1 MSDDLKLAI
10 LTARDLKIN
19 IRLKATSMFF
29 ELDRLDQA
37 AGGVNPALGKQQ
49 SMIVSLSTQLTS
61 TRYSPPP
68 TNQSECSEAITCSKK
83 FNL

>member
-1 MSDDLKLAI
+1 MKPNDKRVLDMPDDLVLAI

-37 AGGVNPALGKQQ
+37 AGGVNPALGK
-49 SMIVSLSTQLTS
+49 
-61 TRYSPPP
+61 
-68 TNQSECSEAITCSKK
+68 
-83 FNL
+83 

>member
-1 MSDDLKLAI
+1 MCVSEMSDDLKLAI

-37 AGGVNPALGKQQ
+37 AGGVNPALG
-49 SMIVSLSTQLTS
+49 
-61 TRYSPPP
+61 
-68 TNQSECSEAITCSKK
+68 E
-83 FNL
+83 